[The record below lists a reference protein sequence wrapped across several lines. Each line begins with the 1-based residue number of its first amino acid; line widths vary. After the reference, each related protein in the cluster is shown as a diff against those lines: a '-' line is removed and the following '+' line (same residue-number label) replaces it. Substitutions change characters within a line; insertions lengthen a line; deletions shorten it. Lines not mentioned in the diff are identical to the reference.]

1 MAKFAEVFTLGL
13 LARDC
18 CIVFIRKRTDVDF
31 LAVDHYLCAPK
42 LASRTKPNPLDARS
56 IVSWFW
62 TIAAILLMIA
72 EPQVRNPVVALV
84 AVDVINVP
92 IWPPT
97 IMKKP
102 SKAMCVLLF
111 ALPLAL
117 EISATALGCSYFTRL
132 RSQLIDLQS

>member
-56 IVSWFW
+56 IVPRLW
-62 TIAAILLMIA
+62 TITSVLLMIA
-72 EPQVRNPVVALV
+72 EPQVRNPIVAFV
-84 AVDVINVP
+84 AVDVIDVSS
-92 IWPPT
+92 WPLT
-97 IMKKP
+97 IMEKP
-102 SKAMCVLLF
+102 SKPVCVLLF
-111 ALPLAL
+111 ALPLEL
-117 EISATALGCSYFTRL
+117 EIAATALGCSYFTRL